1 MFDSHSPAYAL
12 SLAQDDA
19 SEFEKHRLRMIEI
32 AMFLEEKGTLPVVK
46 AQLAYWTSQDLLDAF

>member
-1 MFDSHSPAYAL
+1 M
-12 SLAQDDA
+12 AQDDA
-19 SEFEKHRLRMIEI
+19 SEFEKHRRLRMIEI